1 MQKEKIETV
10 STGKTVGICVLTYF
24 LVILSQVVALL
35 AGQGVNGMGAPMAV
49 GSIVSAVLYLALA
62 LKCISFISRKIFK
75 KDMETCRITSRI
87 SLKPVWAVS
96 ALVLPALVILMVTR
110 TAGNWSITSM
120 NAEELSYAIV
130 DAAAYYGLAAG
141 IVEEAM
147 FRGVIMTV
155 LEQRWNRYA
164 AVIAP
169 SVLFGLSHI
178 IGADLDF
185 LSTIQLIVAGSL
197 VGILFSLVTLES
209 GNIWN
214 SALMHAVWNTL
225 LVGGILHI
233 GVSRNDLFI
242 FNYTLDSRSFL
253 VTGGDFGVEA
263 SVFAVIGYGIFI
275 LIAAWM
281 LRRKR
286 IKCTVF
292 CE

>member
-1 MQKEKIETV
+1 
-10 STGKTVGICVLTYF
+10 
-24 LVILSQVVALL
+24 
-35 AGQGVNGMGAPMAV
+35 
-49 GSIVSAVLYLALA
+49 
-62 LKCISFISRKIFK
+62 
-75 KDMETCRITSRI
+75 
-87 SLKPVWAVS
+87 
-96 ALVLPALVILMVTR
+96 
-110 TAGNWSITSM
+110 M
-120 NAEELSYAIV
+120 NAGEMSYAIV

-147 FRGVIMTV
+147 FRGVIMTA
-155 LEQRWNRYA
+155 LERRWNRYV

-178 IGADLDF
+178 IGADLDT
-185 LSTIQLIVAGSL
+185 LSIIQLIVAGSL

-214 SALMHAVWNTL
+214 SALMHAVWNTI

-233 GVSRNDLFI
+233 GTSRNDLFI

-281 LRRKR
+281 LRRKSTKGNETR
-286 IKCTVF
+286 
-292 CE
+292 

>member
-1 MQKEKIETV
+1 MQKEKIERV

-35 AGQGVNGMGAPMAV
+35 AGQGVNGIGAPMAV

-62 LKCISFISRKIFK
+62 LKCISFISGKILK
-75 KDMETCRITSRI
+75 TDMEKCRITSKI
-87 SLKPVWAVS
+87 SLRPLWVVS
-96 ALVLPALVILMVTR
+96 AVVLPALVVLMVTR

-120 NAEELSYAIV
+120 NAGEMSYAIV

-147 FRGVIMTV
+147 FRGVIMTA
-155 LEQRWNRYA
+155 LERRWNRYV

-178 IGADLDF
+178 IGADLDT
-185 LSTIQLIVAGSL
+185 LSIIQLIVAGSL

-214 SALMHAVWNTL
+214 SALMHAVWNTI
-225 LVGGILHI
+225 LVGGGIPSLWEESCTSEPAGTI
-233 GVSRNDLFI
+233 CSSSTIRWTAGLFLLREGI
-242 FNYTLDSRSFL
+242 SAWRRRS
-253 VTGGDFGVEA
+253 
-263 SVFAVIGYGIFI
+263 
-275 LIAAWM
+275 
-281 LRRKR
+281 LR
-286 IKCTVF
+286 
-292 CE
+292 